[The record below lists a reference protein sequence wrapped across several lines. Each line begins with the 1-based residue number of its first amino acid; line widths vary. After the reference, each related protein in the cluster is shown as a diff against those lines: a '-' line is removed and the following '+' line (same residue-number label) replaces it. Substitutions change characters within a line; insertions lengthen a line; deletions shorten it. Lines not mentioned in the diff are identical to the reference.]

1 MRVQAFYS
9 RLAAVGLAAL
19 ILIPIAS
26 KQMMARQET
35 PGATGTERV
44 RVAPHCFKHPLR
56 IGMTERQALQSD
68 WCYPNEIDKS
78 SNSPGRIEYWFYG
91 QRDKRT
97 GAHTGMVLIDD
108 GVVTYFSDA
117 DQN

>member
-1 MRVQAFYS
+1 MRVQAFYG
-9 RLAAVGLAAL
+9 RIAAVALAAS
-19 ILIPIAS
+19 ILMPIAS

-35 PGATGTERV
+35 LGTTGTERV

-56 IGMTERQALQSD
+56 IGMTERDALQSD
-68 WCYPNEIDKS
+68 WCYPNEIEKS
-78 SNSPGRIEYWFYG
+78 SNSPRRIEYWFYG

-108 GVVTYFSDA
+108 GVVTYFSVA
-117 DQN
+117 DRN

>member
-1 MRVQAFYS
+1 MRVRAFCD
-9 RLAAVGLAAL
+9 RLAAVAVAAL
-19 ILIPIAS
+19 ILTPIAS

-35 PGATGTERV
+35 LGATGKEPV
-44 RVAPHCFKHPLR
+44 RGAPRCFEHSLR
-56 IGMTERQALQSD
+56 IGMTKRQALQSD
-68 WCYPNEIDKS
+68 WCYPNDVEKS
-78 SNSPGRIEYWFYG
+78 ANFRGRIEYWFYG